1 MTLPFECV
9 KIDKGF
15 IRGIATHPKS
25 RGMLQTVVSGLRS
38 MNVIALAE
46 GVETEEQDTIVR
58 ELGIDRIQGYY
69 YARPM
74 AAEEFVWLMHE
85 RCRVEVK

>member
-1 MTLPFECV
+1 
-9 KIDKGF
+9 
-15 IRGIATHPKS
+15 
-25 RGMLQTVVSGLRS
+25 MLQTLVTGLRS

-46 GVETEEQDTIVR
+46 GVETEEQDNIVR

-74 AAEEFVWLMHE
+74 PSEEFSWLISE
-85 RCRVEVK
+85 RCPIEAKPAD